1 MWLTNKLI
9 VQNWEKKKNKPKNFV
24 EISIDK
30 IMKNEQITQIIED
43 ATVDE
48 LLSKIEGL

>member
-24 EISIDK
+24 AAEDK
-30 IMKNEQITQIIED
+30 I
-43 ATVDE
+43 
-48 LLSKIEGL
+48 